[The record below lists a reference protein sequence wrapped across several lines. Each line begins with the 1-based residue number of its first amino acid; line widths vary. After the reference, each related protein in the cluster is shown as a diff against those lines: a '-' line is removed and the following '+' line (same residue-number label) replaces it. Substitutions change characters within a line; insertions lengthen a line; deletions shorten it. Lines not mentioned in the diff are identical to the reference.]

1 MQSTSVVQRGLRK
14 LWALYPKKLLA
25 SQKSWKLLSHY
36 PAVTPTDALLQQWNT
51 SRWEEYQRWLNTH
64 SLQSVTA
71 WAARQQE
78 DSRLPNPPRLSI
90 VTPVY
95 NTESDVLYQCLL
107 SVRMQTYPYW
117 QWIVV
122 DDGSTRPETLA
133 MLRSGVCRDP
143 RIQVIFGEKTQG
155 ISAATNVAI
164 QQATGDYVAFL
175 DHDDRLSLEALS
187 LMAGEIL
194 RDSHIDILYSD
205 RDMLSPEGDRFLHLF
220 KPDWSPET
228 LLSGNYIFHL
238 MCYKR
243 QLLTKLQGLRSEYDG
258 SQDYDLILRASE
270 TKPKVRHIPK
280 VLYHWRQH
288 SASVALNVDSKNY
301 AFEAG
306 LKALNAALQRRGVQ
320 GEATEIPD
328 FWRGTYQLNLTLPEQ
343 NSVQIISLNAL
354 QRNDQYATFI
364 ANEIEHKNQPA
375 QRYIAIISDGIEPEY
390 HESLLG
396 LTAWLTLEQVGLA
409 SGKIIDAQGKLV
421 YIGMDFNQDATLM
434 HPYRGF
440 DQTEPGYKGVCH
452 IARNISAPY
461 PFCVVFRRE
470 IWTQLNG
477 FDQSLKGPHALLDF
491 ALRAAMLKWRS
502 VVVPQCSFTE
512 IGEVFIAEQFRQD
525 QYLFKQR
532 WQASLAHGDPYYNVN
547 LANYSPDMGL
557 DI

>member
-1 MQSTSVVQRGLRK
+1 MQSTSLVQRGLRK
-14 LWALYPKKLLA
+14 LWTLYPKKFLA

-64 SLQSVTA
+64 SLQSATD
-71 WAARQQE
+71 WSTRQQE
-78 DSRLPNPPRLSI
+78 DLCLPNPPRLSI

-117 QWIVV
+117 QWILV

-164 QQATGDYVAFL
+164 QQATGDYVTFL
-175 DHDDRLSLEALS
+175 DHDDRLSLDALS
-187 LMAGEIL
+187 LMANEIL

-288 SASVALNVDSKNY
+288 SASVALNVESKNY

-306 LKALNAALQRRGVQ
+306 LKALNAALQRRNIQ
-320 GEATEIPD
+320 GEAREMPD
-328 FWRGTYQLNLTLPEQ
+328 FWKGTYQLNLTWPEQ
-343 NSVQIISLNAL
+343 NSVQIISFNGV
-354 QRNDQYATFI
+354 QHDDQYAAFI
-364 ANEIEHKNQPA
+364 TDEINHKNQST
-375 QRYIAIISDGIEPEY
+375 QRYIAIMGDDINLENLL
-390 HESLLG
+390 SLA
-396 LTAWLTLEQVGLA
+396 AWLALEQVGLV
-409 SGKIIDAQGKLV
+409 SGKVIDTQGKLV
-421 YIGMDFNQDATLM
+421 YVGMDYNRDATLM
-434 HPYRGF
+434 YPYRGF
-440 DQTEPGYKGVCH
+440 DQAEPGYKGVCH

-477 FDQSLKGPHALLDF
+477 FDQSIKSPHALLDF
-491 ALRAAMLKWRS
+491 ALRAAMLEWRS
-502 VVVPQCSFTE
+502 VVVPQCSFIE
-512 IGEVFIAEQFRQD
+512 KGEAFKAEQSKQD

-532 WQASLAHGDPYYNVN
+532 WQANLAKGDPYYNPN
-547 LANYSPDMGL
+547 LAENSADMGL

>member
-1 MQSTSVVQRGLRK
+1 MQSSSLVQRGLRK

-25 SQKSWKLLSHY
+25 SQKCWCLLKNY
-36 PAVTPTDALLQQWNT
+36 PAVTPTDALLHQWNT
-51 SRWEEYQRWLNTH
+51 SRWEEYQRWLNH
-64 SLQSVTA
+64 HALQTAADWSVR
-71 WAARQQE
+71 RQDDLRIQ
-78 DSRLPNPPRLSI
+78 NPPRLSI

-117 QWIVV
+117 QWILV
-122 DDGSTRPETLA
+122 DDGSTRPETLT
-133 MLRSGVCRDP
+133 MLRSGVCGDP

-155 ISAATNVAI
+155 ISAATNLAI

-175 DHDDRLSLEALS
+175 DHDDRLSLDALS
-187 LMAGEIL
+187 LIASEIMH
-194 RDSHIDILYSD
+194 DAQIDILYSD

-270 TKPKVRHIPK
+270 TNPRVKHIPK

-306 LKALNAALQRRGVQ
+306 LKALNAALQRRKIL
-320 GEATEIPD
+320 GEAVEIPD
-328 FWRGTYQLNLTLPEQ
+328 FWKGTYQLNLTLPEQ
-343 NSVQIISLNAL
+343 NSLQIISLNAL
-354 QRNDQYATFI
+354 QRDGQYAAFI
-364 ANEIEHKNQPA
+364 TDEITHKNQPA
-375 QRYIAIISDGIEPEY
+375 QRYIAIISDAIKPEH
-390 HESLLG
+390 HESLLS
-396 LTAWLTLEQVGLA
+396 LTAWLTLDQVGLA
-409 SGKIIDAQGKLV
+409 SGKIIDAQDKLV

-434 HPYRGF
+434 YPYRGF

-477 FDQSLKGPHALLDF
+477 FDQSVTGPHALLDF
-491 ALRAAMLKWRS
+491 ALRAAMRGWRS
-502 VVVPQCSFTE
+502 VVVPQCSLTE
-512 IGEVFIAEQFRQD
+512 SGKFFIAEQFRQD

-532 WQASLAHGDPYYNVN
+532 WQTHLAQGDPYYNIN
-547 LANYSPDMGL
+547 LADYSPDMGL
-557 DI
+557 AI